1 MSAVPHITST
11 WAYVNPEEKK
21 KILHRGCSG
30 YEEVASP
37 KNLSLW
43 TLIIPSN
50 VSWDPKRF
58 CNFFECLNITENYFP
73 WAFWGVNYHIWEK
86 KSSATFP

>member
-1 MSAVPHITST
+1 MPGLEQLFLLTNVLNVCSTSHNL
-11 WAYVNPEEKK
+11 YHPEEK

-73 WAFWGVNYHIWEK
+73 WAF
-86 KSSATFP
+86 